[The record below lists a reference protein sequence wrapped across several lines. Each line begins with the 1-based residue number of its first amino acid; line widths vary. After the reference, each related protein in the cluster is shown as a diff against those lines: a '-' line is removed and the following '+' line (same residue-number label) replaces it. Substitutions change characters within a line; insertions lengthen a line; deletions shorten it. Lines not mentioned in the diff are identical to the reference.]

1 MSVSTIQR
9 FGISMPDDLLAQF
22 DEVIAAQGYA
32 NRSEAI
38 RDIVRDHLVRREWDK
53 PTGKVLGSI
62 MIVYD
67 HHTRGLESRLVD
79 LQHSHLASIRC
90 TTHVHLDH
98 DNCVEVMVVEGD
110 ADEVR
115 RLADQIIS
123 VRGVKHG
130 QLTCTAIAPLAGT
143 PHEHAH
149 EHGHGH
155 HHGQ

>member
-9 FGISMPDDLLAQF
+9 FGISMPDDLLSQF

-38 RDIVRDHLVRREWDK
+38 RDIVRDHLVRREWDN
-53 PTGKVLGSI
+53 PSGQVLGSI

-67 HHTRGLESRLVD
+67 HHTRGLESKLVD
-79 LQHSHLASIRC
+79 LQHTHLATIRC

-110 ADEVR
+110 AEAVR

-130 QLTCTAIAPLAGT
+130 QLTCTAIAPLAREH
-143 PHEHAH
+143 HEHPH
-149 EHGHGH
+149 DH
-155 HHGQ
+155 HHQG

>member
-1 MSVSTIQR
+1 
-9 FGISMPDDLLAQF
+9 MPEDLLAQF
-22 DEVIAAQGYA
+22 DAVIAAQGYA

-38 RDIVRDHLVRREWDK
+38 RDIVRDHLVRREWEK
-53 PTGKVLGSI
+53 AEGQVLGSI

-67 HHTRGLESRLVD
+67 HHTRGLESRLID

-110 ADEVR
+110 ADAVR

-130 QLTCTAIAPLAGT
+130 RLTCTAIQPLST
-143 PHEHAH
+143 DCRDHT
-149 EHGHGH
+149 HGHSH
-155 HHGQ
+155 DHRHV